1 MSARLKLSHD
11 PSTLC
16 LTNLISLSSIFSP
29 QYSGVGFPPPTRH
42 RQATNTT
49 RKQFQFSSSSKRFSL
64 VPSIVRD
71 GQTINSNYPS
81 VIGAIGSRLG
91 ELVEPNIT
99 AQFNEECT
107 YLWSPGTTS
116 PESSR
121 CPGLA
126 VDTIGSRSSVSK
138 TSFCHQPFLCQRHIM
153 TTMAA

>member
-1 MSARLKLSHD
+1 MRTRLRLSHD

-49 RKQFQFSSSSKRFSL
+49 RKQFQFSSSSKRISL

-71 GQTINSNYPS
+71 GPTINSNYPS
-81 VIGAIGSRLG
+81 VIGGAIGSRLG

-107 YLWSPGTTS
+107 CGAQAPLPQSHRDARGWPLILS
-116 PESSR
+116 
-121 CPGLA
+121 GLA
-126 VDTIGSRSSVSK
+126 P
-138 TSFCHQPFLCQRHIM
+138 QCQRLPFVISPSSASV
-153 TTMAA
+153 TL